1 MAARPHQFKS
11 SFGAYTAQQRDL
23 QRERD
28 RRDARE
34 AAEAAEAAAEANV
47 AVPEQPADA
56 TPATV

>member
-34 AAEAAEAAAEANV
+34 AAEAAAEANV